1 MKRPSDATLGA
12 LLGLIGV
19 AVFSLTLP
27 MTRLALQSF
36 NPVTVSLG
44 RSVIAAFVA
53 LPVLML
59 TRAPRPNRVQLRGLV
74 VVSLGVIV
82 GFPLFSAI
90 AMQYVPAS
98 HGAVLNGVLPLM
110 TAMWA
115 AVLLG
120 ERPSRAFWL
129 WAVLGSSLVIGFA
142 AWRGLGGDAGI
153 ADAAMLV
160 ALVLCGLGYAE
171 GGRLSQQLGGWQTIC
186 WALVISFPVLA
197 VAVGISLVVAPPT
210 AIVPVAILGMAYV
223 SFGSM
228 LLGFFAWYS
237 GLALG
242 GVARVGQL
250 QLTQVFMT
258 LAAAALFFGETVPP
272 ASWLFAVGVVG
283 CVAAGRRA
291 TVAAP
296 RREPT
301 AGGALLDGSIR
312 AEHSHLELG
321 AIPIAESEPAS
332 GA

>member
-1 MKRPSDATLGA
+1 
-12 LLGLIGV
+12 
-19 AVFSLTLP
+19 
-27 MTRLALQSF
+27 
-36 NPVTVSLG
+36 
-44 RSVIAAFVA
+44 
-53 LPVLML
+53 
-59 TRAPRPNRVQLRGLV
+59 
-74 VVSLGVIV
+74 
-82 GFPLFSAI
+82 
-90 AMQYVPAS
+90 MQYVQAS
-98 HGAVLNGVLPLM
+98 HGAVLKGVLPLM

-129 WAVLGSSLVIGFA
+129 WAVLGSTLVIGFA

-153 ADAAMLV
+153 ADAAMLM

-197 VAVGISLVVAPPT
+197 VAVGISPVVAPPA
-210 AIVPVAILGMAYV
+210 AIVPAAVLGMAYV

-242 GVARVGQL
+242 GVAHVGQL
-250 QLTQVFMT
+250 QLLQVFMT
-258 LAAAALFFGETVPP
+258 LGAAAVFFGETVPP
-272 ASWLFAVGVVG
+272 ASWLFAAGVVA

-291 TVAAP
+291 TVAPPQRDALVGESP
-296 RREPT
+296 LHGGLPTPVLEP
-301 AGGALLDGSIR
+301 
-312 AEHSHLELG
+312 
-321 AIPIAESEPAS
+321 EPAS